1 MAWHTI
7 QEAQKLTGKSRRTL
21 YRDMSTGRLS
31 WVPEGENAR
40 RLETSE
46 LIRAYGALLPV
57 AQPESEKKAHSDTGL
72 GTADTTLILAELKAL
87 REEVA
92 ELRQAMR
99 LIEHKPDMAQD
110 TAQQAETVEPLVAP
124 PDEAQPVELSSVPDK
139 APGHW
144 WSSIFKPFKPN

>member
-31 WVPEGENAR
+31 WEPEGENAR

-46 LIRAYGALLPV
+46 LIRVYGALLPM
-57 AQPESEKKAHSDTGL
+57 AQTEAEKTAHADTAL
-72 GTADTTLILAELKAL
+72 GTQDTALILAELKAL

-92 ELRQAMR
+92 ELRQAML
-99 LIEHKPDMAQD
+99 LIEHKPD
-110 TAQQAETVEPLVAP
+110 P
-124 PDEAQPVELSSVPDK
+124 AQPDTPKSVPTDK
-139 APGHW
+139 PTPW
-144 WSSIFKPFKPN
+144 WRRPLFTRQG

>member
-21 YRDMSTGRLS
+21 YRDMAEGRLS
-31 WVPEGENAR
+31 WEVEGENVR

-46 LIRAYGALLPV
+46 LIRVYGELKPLAQPV
-57 AQPESEKKAHSDTGL
+57 AGKTAHR
-72 GTADTTLILAELKAL
+72 GTANDTENSALILAELKAL

-99 LIEHKPDMAQD
+99 LIEYKPDTPQI
-110 TAQQAETVEPLVAP
+110 ETVPADTETVPIETKPLP
-124 PDEAQPVELSSVPDK
+124 
-139 APGHW
+139 W
-144 WSSIFKPFKPN
+144 WRKHLFTR

>member
-21 YRDMSTGRLS
+21 YRDMAAGRLS
-31 WVPEGENAR
+31 WEPEGENSR

-46 LIRAYGALLPV
+46 LIRVYGELKPL
-57 AQPESEKKAHSDTGL
+57 AQSEPEKTAHGDTGS
-72 GTADTTLILAELKAL
+72 GTENSALILAELKAL

-99 LIEHKPDMAQD
+99 LIEYKPDTPQID
-110 TAQQAETVEPLVAP
+110 TVPADTETVPIETKPLP
-124 PDEAQPVELSSVPDK
+124 
-139 APGHW
+139 W
-144 WSSIFKPFKPN
+144 WRKRLFTR

>member
-21 YRDMSTGRLS
+21 YRDMATGRLS
-31 WVPEGENAR
+31 WEPEGENAR

-46 LIRAYGALLPV
+46 LIRVYGALLPM
-57 AQPESEKKAHSDTGL
+57 AQPEAEKPAHADTAL
-72 GTADTTLILAELKAL
+72 GTQDTALILAELKAL

-99 LIEHKPDMAQD
+99 LIEHKP
-110 TAQQAETVEPLVAP
+110 EP
-124 PDEAQPVELSSVPDK
+124 AQPDTPKSVPTDK
-139 APGHW
+139 STPW
-144 WSSIFKPFKPN
+144 WRRILFTRQG

>member
-21 YRDMSTGRLS
+21 YRDMAAGRLS
-31 WVPEGENAR
+31 WEPEGDSGR

-46 LIRAYGALLPV
+46 LIRVYGELKPL
-57 AQPESEKKAHSDTGL
+57 AQPEPEKTAHGDTGL
-72 GTADTTLILAELKAL
+72 GTQDTALILAELKAL

-99 LIEHKPDMAQD
+99 LIEH
-110 TAQQAETVEPLVAP
+110 EPEP
-124 PDEAQPVELSSVPDK
+124 AQPETAENVPDDK
-139 APGHW
+139 PLPW
-144 WSSIFKPFKPN
+144 WKRPLFTRNG

>member
-21 YRDMSTGRLS
+21 YRDMATGRLS
-31 WVPEGENAR
+31 WEPEGENAR

-46 LIRAYGALLPV
+46 LIRVYGELKPLT
-57 AQPESEKKAHSDTGL
+57 QPEPEKTAHADTGL
-72 GTADTTLILAELKAL
+72 GSQDTALIMAELKAL

-99 LIEHKPDMAQD
+99 LIEHKPD
-110 TAQQAETVEPLVAP
+110 L
-124 PDEAQPVELSSVPDK
+124 AQPDTHTEVPEKVPDDK
-139 APGHW
+139 PTPW
-144 WSSIFKPFKPN
+144 WRRPFMTR

>member
-31 WVPEGENAR
+31 WAPEGENAR

-46 LIRAYGALLPV
+46 LIRVYGALLPM
-57 AQPESEKKAHSDTGL
+57 AQPEAEKAAHGDTPN
-72 GTADTTLILAELKAL
+72 GTQDTALILAELKAL

-99 LIEHKPDMAQD
+99 LLEHKPDPVPPVTPD
-110 TAQQAETVEPLVAP
+110 TPETVPEPKPLP
-124 PDEAQPVELSSVPDK
+124 
-139 APGHW
+139 W
-144 WSSIFKPFKPN
+144 WRRPLFTRQGD

>member
-21 YRDMSTGRLS
+21 YRDMATGRLS
-31 WVPEGENAR
+31 WEPEGENAR

-46 LIRAYGALLPV
+46 LIRVYGALLPM
-57 AQPESEKKAHSDTGL
+57 AQPEAEKAAHADTAL
-72 GTADTTLILAELKAL
+72 GTQDTALILAELKAL

-99 LIEHKPDMAQD
+99 LIEHKP
-110 TAQQAETVEPLVAP
+110 EP
-124 PDEAQPVELSSVPDK
+124 AQPDTPESVPTDK
-139 APGHW
+139 PTPW
-144 WSSIFKPFKPN
+144 WRRPLFTRQG